1 MSCKLIAS
9 LISPFALV
17 AALMAAAEAQPPP
30 GGVFVRS
37 GDGRLMKPVKP
48 KPRRDVA
55 DYAWEQ
61 FVHEVT
67 GEVYLREHIRYTD
80 GDVEARVGPDEPGFV
95 PWWLQPQS
103 APVTPAPASVVPPA
117 CSSVVSTSTLTGSAR
132 TGRVVFDAS
141 VMCWRFGSGSTPCN
155 TVKMT
160 IYVDMVDA
168 AGDLHPIAYTDNRY
182 NSGCGATS
190 HPYWDYTVPD
200 TSHGTIRVTAKLF
213 DLVTFAILA
222 NQTIE
227 FQFTG

>member
-30 GGVFVRS
+30 GGVFVPS
-37 GDGRLMKPVKP
+37 GEKSLVAPARP
-48 KPRRDVA
+48 KPIPRRKVA

-61 FVHEVT
+61 FVHEAT
-67 GEVYLREHIRYTD
+67 GEDYLREHFRYTN
-80 GDVEARVGPDEPGFV
+80 GDVESRIGPDV
-95 PWWLQPQS
+95 PEFIPPEFWPQD
-103 APVTPAPASVVPPA
+103 APVTPAPGSVVPPA

-132 TGRVVFDAS
+132 TGRVIFDAS

-168 AGDLHPIAYTDNRY
+168 AGDLHPIAYTFNTY

-190 HPYWDYTVPD
+190 HPYWDYTVSPY
-200 TSHGTIRVTAKLF
+200 GTIRVTAKLF